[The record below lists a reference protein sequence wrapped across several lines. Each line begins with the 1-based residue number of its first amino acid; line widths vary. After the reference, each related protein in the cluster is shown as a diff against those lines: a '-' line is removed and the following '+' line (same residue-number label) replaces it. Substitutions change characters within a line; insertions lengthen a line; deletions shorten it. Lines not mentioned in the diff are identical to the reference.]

1 MTDAVDPPA
10 ERLLHDLG
18 ITEPGEIDVEVIAHA
33 VGAVVRYRRLGSG
46 DARIVGLGDRAIITV
61 DDWASRVRQR
71 FSVAHEL
78 GHWHHH
84 RGQRL
89 ICHGAADQR
98 DGAAGCEREA
108 DGYAADLLMPRFM
121 LGPLVAG
128 VSMSFDLVYQ
138 IATTFGV
145 STMAAALRLTD
156 LHPGAF
162 ALVVE
167 EPNGRRWFRRSA
179 GLNPRWFVRSAASG
193 LSATADRYG
202 LPRANVP
209 FAVPAQRW
217 FLGQGAKD
225 TQAFQTIH
233 VMVCGRAIHLIVVVQ
248 YQGRLQYIPV

>member
-33 VGAVVRYRRLGSG
+33 VGAAVRYRRLGVG

-61 DDWASRVRQR
+61 DDRASRVRQR

-89 ICHGAADQR
+89 ICHGAAEQQ

-108 DGYAADLLMPRFM
+108 DGYAAGLLMPRFM
-121 LGPLVAG
+121 LEPLVADIP
-128 VSMSFDLVYQ
+128 MSFDLVYQ
-138 IATTFGV
+138 VVAMFGV
-145 STMAAALRLTD
+145 STMAAALRLAEV
-156 LHPGAF
+156 HPAAF

-167 EPNGRRWFRRSA
+167 EVGGRRWFRRSA
-179 GLNPRWFVRSAASG
+179 ALNHRWFVRSTVSDM
-193 LSATADRYG
+193 SMTADHRG
-202 LPRANVP
+202 LPLPNFP
-209 FAVPAQRW
+209 FAVRAQQW
-217 FLGQGAKD
+217 FLGHGVKD
-225 TQAFQTIH
+225 AQALYAIDR
-233 VMVCGRAIHLIVVVQ
+233 MACGQAIHLILV
-248 YQGRLQYIPV
+248 I

>member
-18 ITEPGEIDVEVIAHA
+18 ITEPGEIDVEVIACA
-33 VGAVVRYRRLGSG
+33 VGAAVRYRCFAVG

-61 DDWASRVRQR
+61 NDRASRVRQR

-84 RGQRL
+84 RGRRL
-89 ICHGAADQR
+89 ICYGVAARQ
-98 DGAAGCEREA
+98 DGMVGCEREA

-121 LGPLVAG
+121 LEPLVAG
-128 VSMSFDLVYQ
+128 IPMSFDLVYQ
-138 IATTFGV
+138 IAAKFGV
-145 STMAAALRLTD
+145 STIAAALRLAD
-156 LHPGAF
+156 VHPAAF
-162 ALVVE
+162 ALVVDE
-167 EPNGRRWFRRSA
+167 ADGRRWFRRSA
-179 GLNPRWFVRSAASG
+179 GLNPRWFVRSAASS
-193 LSATADRYG
+193 LSTTADRYG

-225 TQAFQTIH
+225 AQAFQTKD
-233 VMVCGRAIHLIVVVQ
+233 VMVCGQAIQLIVVA
-248 YQGRLQYIPV
+248 

>member
-18 ITEPGEIDVEVIAHA
+18 ITEPGEIDVEVIACA
-33 VGAVVRYRRLGSG
+33 VGAAVRYRRLAVG

-61 DDWASRVRQR
+61 DDRASRVRKR

-89 ICHGAADQR
+89 ICHGVAVRQ
-98 DGAAGCEREA
+98 DGAASCEREA
-108 DGYAADLLMPRFM
+108 DGYAAGLLMPRFM
-121 LGPLVAG
+121 LEPLVAG
-128 VSMSFDLVYQ
+128 VPMSFGLIYQ
-138 IATTFGV
+138 IAATFGV

-156 LHPGAF
+156 LHPAAF

-179 GLNPRWFVRSAASG
+179 RLNPRWCVRSAASG
-193 LSATADRYG
+193 VSVTADRYG
-202 LPRANVP
+202 LSRANAT
-209 FAVPAQRW
+209 FAAPAQRW

-225 TQAFQTIH
+225 AQAFQTIH
-233 VMVCGRAIHLIVVVQ
+233 VMVCGRAIHLIVVA
-248 YQGRLQYIPV
+248 

>member
-1 MTDAVDPPA
+1 MTAKVVPPA

-18 ITEPGEIDVEVIAHA
+18 ITKPGEIDVEVIACA
-33 VGAVVRYRRLGSG
+33 VGVTVRYRRLGVG

-61 DDWASRVRQR
+61 DDRASRVRQR

-84 RGQRL
+84 RGRRL
-89 ICHGAADQR
+89 ICHVAEQQ

-121 LGPLVAG
+121 LEPLVAG
-128 VSMSFDLVYQ
+128 IPMSFGLVYQ
-138 IATTFGV
+138 VASTFGV
-145 STMAAALRLTD
+145 SAMAAALRLAD
-156 LHPGAF
+156 VHPAAF

-167 EPNGRRWFRRSA
+167 EADGRRWFRRSA
-179 GLNPRWFVRSAASG
+179 ALNHRWFVRSNPPGMSV
-193 LSATADRYG
+193 TADRCG
-202 LPRANVP
+202 LPHPNVA

-225 TQAFQTIH
+225 AQAFQTNH
-233 VMVCGRAIHLIVVVQ
+233 VMVCGRTIHVIVVA
-248 YQGRLQYIPV
+248 